1 MNTRFYNCRILPMAD
16 NTDCFDGEVWV
27 VGNKIDFVGT
37 KEEAK
42 ERKSIHL
49 TGIDCKGNLLMPGF
63 KSAYT
68 FCDDISPLICR

>member
-42 ERKSIHL
+42 EEKKYI
-49 TGIDCKGNLLMPGF
+49 I
-63 KSAYT
+63 
-68 FCDDISPLICR
+68 

>member
-1 MNTRFYNCRILPMAD
+1 MAD

-42 ERKSIHL
+42 ERKVYHL
-49 TGIDCKGNLLMPGF
+49 TGKLTVR
-63 KSAYT
+63 A
-68 FCDDISPLICR
+68 ICLCRDLKMRIHILR